1 MYALFG
7 VVIGLGSSATA
18 DGPGRHDI
26 RSGPGADVQGGRAV
40 PGFGGTATQCPATVA
55 KRITGEGSE
64 KGEELMT
71 PIRTPGANSARREGR

>member
-1 MYALFG
+1 MT
-7 VVIGLGSSATA
+7 SARVLA
-18 DGPGRHDI
+18 RMCRGDGPYPVSEELRP
-26 RSGPGADVQGGRAV
+26 SAP
-40 PGFGGTATQCPATVA
+40 TTVA